1 MAELEFYDGRW
12 SGQQIDAGIG
22 QSQTLADD
30 LGVVV
35 DGNKAALG
43 ADVGQFVIVKN
54 SIITGAADGIY
65 MAAKAIPAN
74 AAIDATYLTAVSKGG
89 LNAIAGRHY
98 DTLYQAD
105 TEVQGGATLTLS
117 ADVSAYRALAIV
129 IYYSVASGANRGIF
143 SVATA
148 PDNTLSYVPFAAG
161 QHLGVMRCLVNGNT
175 FRVNSAYILQAN
187 GSFSNATA
195 IIISHIYGIK

>member
-1 MAELEFYDGRW
+1 MAELELYDGRW

-54 SIITGAADGIY
+54 STITGAADGIY
-65 MAAKAIPAN
+65 MAAKVIPAN
-74 AAIDATYLTAVSKGG
+74 TAIDATYLTAVSKGG

-117 ADVSAYRALAIV
+117 ADTSAYRALSIV
-129 IYYSVASGANRGIF
+129 VYYSTASGANRGIF

-148 PDNTLSYVPFAAG
+148 PENTLSYVPFAAG

-175 FRVNSAYILQAN
+175 FDVNSAYILQAN

-195 IIISHIYGIK
+195 IIISRIYGIK